1 MLIVQEVQHEF
12 NNIEE
17 LISWCEQEVPVSE
30 EALGTLD
37 TIKEKGLGD
46 AFMQYLEEISKT
58 FYSQFKDDMDFGL
71 YNCELNAELTEDKEH
86 LFSELELIN
95 QHLPSSN

>member
-1 MLIVQEVQHEF
+1 MLIVQEIQHEF
-12 NNIEE
+12 DNIES
-17 LISWCEQEVPVSE
+17 LINWCEQEELVSE
-30 EALGTLD
+30 EALGTLA

-71 YNCELNAELTEDKEH
+71 YNCQLNAELTEDKEH

-95 QHLPSSN
+95 QHLHSSS

>member
-17 LISWCEQEVPVSE
+17 LIGWCEQEVPVSE

-37 TIKEKGLGD
+37 IIKDKGLGD
-46 AFMQYLEEISKT
+46 AFMQYLAEISKT
-58 FYSQFKDDMDFGL
+58 FYSQFKDDMD
-71 YNCELNAELTEDKEH
+71 
-86 LFSELELIN
+86 SI
-95 QHLPSSN
+95 